1 MPCLDSWQVEVEAEK
16 RRFLRTGE
24 FRDQIA
30 LVSRGDIG

>member
-1 MPCLDSWQVEVEAEK
+1 MLCLDFWQAKVELEK

-30 LVSRGDIG
+30 LVSPGDIG